1 MLVITRKAG
10 QGLLIGDDIR
20 VVVLESHSDSA
31 RIGIEAP
38 ASITVLREEL
48 AEEVRQNNQ
57 QAARLDPSALEALSE
72 GVRQRL
78 AEAPQAG
85 MRVALQE
92 LHSQLASLGDPVA
105 LSRCEAALKL
115 LDEL

>member
-10 QGLLIGDDIR
+10 QGLLIGDEIR

-38 ASITVLREEL
+38 ASVPVLREEL

-57 QAARLDPSALEALSE
+57 QAARVDPAALEAFSQ
-72 GVRQRL
+72 GVRQRI
-78 AEAPQAG
+78 ADAPQASLKSSLLELRSELVTLG
-85 MRVALQE
+85 ASQALT
-92 LHSQLASLGDPVA
+92 
-105 LSRCEAALKL
+105 RCEAVLRL
-115 LDEL
+115 LEEM